1 LWPPEDVVCS
11 TNFDVVLFHGLQR
24 PGEMDSWMSTWV
36 QRNDP
41 TNCWAQN
48 WLPQDLGENVRVLA
62 LSYDSC
68 VVQCGNQGNIDGVSG
83 IAHNILQN
91 LVFRFIL
98 KHVHTS

>member
-1 LWPPEDVVCS
+1 M
-11 TNFDVVLFHGLQR
+11 VLFHELQR
-24 PGEMDSWMSTWV
+24 PSEMDSWMSTWV

-41 TNCWAQN
+41 TNCWVQN
-48 WLPQDLGENVRVLA
+48 WLPEYLGGENVHMLA

-91 LVFRFIL
+91 LVYMFIL